1 MRNSREQDITE
12 GTEIEEREILGV
24 GRGRGGGGGGGGGG
38 EEREMVI
45 KGGRR
50 GR

>member
-12 GTEIEEREILGV
+12 GTEIEEREIPGR
-24 GRGRGGGGGGGGGG
+24 GRGRGGGGGGG
-38 EEREMVI
+38 EAREMVI